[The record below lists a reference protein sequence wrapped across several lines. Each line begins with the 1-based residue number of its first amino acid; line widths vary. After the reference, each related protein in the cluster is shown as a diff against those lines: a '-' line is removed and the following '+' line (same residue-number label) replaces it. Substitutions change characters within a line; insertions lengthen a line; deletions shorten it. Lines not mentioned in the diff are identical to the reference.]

1 MQNIKKNDTLTLT
14 LYNKNTESMKDSEF
28 TTKIIDTDK
37 DPFCLN
43 LSLIANTLLILERN
57 VLWIGIPFLPAL
69 QKKLDPPIEFF
80 YPLSDFIRATLVTIP
95 SKDLISA
102 RDILSSKG
110 EDSRE
115 AEYFL
120 SKFRTLSIKDYIYF
134 PLLTSSVIFIL
145 TLTSIFPFINNLPSA
160 LTISF
165 LTSLG
170 GTLGSL
176 LFYLENLRF
185 FSFIKILDNEI
196 LRRSGKSS
204 NRHITPIPRTAF
216 SRSTQAKL

>member
-1 MQNIKKNDTLTLT
+1 
-14 LYNKNTESMKDSEF
+14 MKDSEF
-28 TTKIIDTDK
+28 TGKRLDTSS
-37 DPFCLN
+37 DPLCLN
-43 LSLIANTLLILERN
+43 LSLIANTLLVLERN
-57 VLWIGIPFLPAL
+57 ILWIGIPVLPTL
-69 QKKLDPPIEFF
+69 RLKLDPQVEFF

-95 SKDLISA
+95 SKDLVSA
-102 RDILSSKG
+102 RDMLSSKG
-110 EDSRE
+110 EDSQE

-120 SKFRTLSIKDYIYF
+120 TKFRSLSIKDYLYF
-134 PLLTSSVIFIL
+134 PLLTYSIVFIL
-145 TLTSIFPFINNLPSA
+145 TLTSIFPFVNNLPTA
-160 LTISF
+160 LTISL
-165 LTSLG
+165 LTALG

-176 LFYLENLRF
+176 LFFLENLRF